1 MALVLIILGLL
12 LLGFGV
18 WVLVGM
24 FWPKGTT
31 APGNREPQAIQ
42 RDIKPA
48 PRTIALSTNVQGTST
63 AEQSG
68 QIAVSP
74 LSEAKRRAES
84 VVSRMGSGTS
94 QDGFLGY
101 EDVMLD
107 GTANFQTYLRAEQ
120 AKLKSLHP
128 ASGPLYGV
136 TTRVVASN
144 VDQGQEGDEK
154 VVIKVQ
160 AQVVEDAGDRS
171 KSTKVSYEDVL
182 VTFQKQAG
190 GQYLVDQIVITPV
203 KL

>member
-1 MALVLIILGLL
+1 MAFVLIILGLL
-12 LLGFGV
+12 LLGLGV
-18 WVLVGM
+18 WILIGM

-31 APGNREPQAIQ
+31 TPGNREPQAVQ
-42 RDIKPA
+42 RDLKSA
-48 PRTIALSTNVQGTST
+48 PRTIALSTTIQGTST
-63 AEQSG
+63 AEQANQ
-68 QIAVSP
+68 QIVSP
-74 LSEAKRRAES
+74 FQEAKRRAES

-94 QDGFLGY
+94 QDGFLGF
-101 EDVMLD
+101 EDVMQD
-107 GTANFQTYLRAEQ
+107 GTTNFQGYLRTEQ
-120 AKLKSLHP
+120 ARLKALHP
-128 ASGPLYGV
+128 ASGPLYGI
-136 TTRVVASN
+136 TTRVVASS

-190 GQYLVDQIVITPV
+190 GQYLVDQILITPV